1 MELSKEEYDAII
13 NDDTK
18 VISENIEWQGH
29 RNSPSRKF
37 RVNVDSV
44 EEHPIFVS
52 GWYNL
57 RSGKLSFAIVH
68 RTVGQRIYGLDLGA
82 EHYNPDDQ
90 PVGEKHKNY
99 WVPGSRDKWAYVPAD
114 ITAPWD
120 RPVEVW
126 RQFCAEA
133 NIKHTGTIQHPNI
146 QREILL

>member
-13 NDDTK
+13 NDNTK
-18 VISENIEWQGH
+18 VITENIEWQGH

-44 EEHPIFVS
+44 EEHPIFVN
-52 GWYNL
+52 GWYNPH
-57 RSGKLSFAIVH
+57 SGKLSFAIVH
-68 RTVGQRIYGLDLGA
+68 RTEGKRIYGLDLGRN
-82 EHYNPDDQ
+82 HYNPDGQ
-90 PVGEKHKNY
+90 SVGEKHKNY
-99 WVPGSRDKWAYVPAD
+99 WVPGSGDKWAYVPDD
-114 ITAPWD
+114 ITETLD

-133 NIKHTGTIQHPNI
+133 NLKHTGTIQHPNI